1 MANSFSGNPII
12 VDTLAAAV
20 SITPALTGN
29 AYTPLKLYSI
39 EWSIPTNT
47 AHTCLVQNQAGV
59 PIFNE
64 ACVVANQSIIKY
76 FNSGLTVG
84 SIEISASGAAHM
96 ASGVLHI
103 TLK

>member
-1 MANSFSGNPII
+1 MANSYTANHII
-12 VDTLAAAV
+12 IDTLASAA
-20 SITPALTGN
+20 SIKPADTGN
-29 AYTPLKLYSI
+29 AYTPLRLYSI

-76 FNSGLTVG
+76 FNAGLTVG
-84 SIEISASGAAHM
+84 SIEVSASGAAHM